1 MYSNESTSGPKPQF
15 EMGKLEVLQIR
26 SLADWVDKEAED
38 RFCRFVD
45 HMPLVSFLVLTIFG
59 HP

>member
-15 EMGKLEVLQIR
+15 EMGKLQA
-26 SLADWVDKEAED
+26 ADVGAQADKVDKEAED

-45 HMPLVSFLVLTIFG
+45 GMPLVSSSDTSRT
-59 HP
+59 